1 MSSLD
6 PITMATQLATYDVQP
21 FQQRLN
27 TQSSQY
33 QSQLTALGKVETALR
48 AFRTAITEM
57 NSSTSS
63 IVKNSATVSQEGYF
77 SATADANALAG
88 SYQVFVEQVATAHQV
103 SASMPANLDSTTQVP
118 TTGTMDFTI
127 NGTTMTLDLS
137 TLDSDGDGIATVA
150 DLVSAINNDSNN
162 PGVNATLVRS
172 NGQTYF
178 MLSSTETG
186 VANSVNVSVSGT
198 GTGQTWFEDAFTN
211 LNEISAPQDAVIW
224 LGAQGTGLQLTNSS
238 NTFEGVINGVDLTVT
253 KAQTS
258 GEAPLSLSV
267 GADQEGT
274 KEQMNKIIE
283 AYNSLMKTID
293 SYTSIGGED
302 SQRGVLASD
311 PTIRSIES
319 QLKTLVRGE
328 FEGMRLSD
336 LGIEISR
343 DGTMKIDAD
352 KFEEAQTTNT
362 AALESFFN
370 GDGNLLD
377 SLDSLLDPYLQFSNG
392 LFKSRK
398 DALQQNISRIEDKQT
413 ALERK
418 YDMAYDRYLKQFTQM
433 NQLITK
439 MNQTMSMFG

>member
-21 FQQRLN
+21 FQRRLN

-186 VANSVNVSVSGT
+186 VANSVNVSVS

>member
-63 IVKNSATVSQEGYF
+63 VVKNSATVSQEGYF

-186 VANSVNVSVSGT
+186 VANSVNVSVS

>member
-198 GTGQTWFEDAFTN
+198 GQTWFEDAFTN

-224 LGAQGTGLQLTNSS
+224 LGSQGTGLQLTNSS

>member
-6 PITMATQLATYDVQP
+6 PITMATQLATYDVQS
-21 FQQRLN
+21 FQQRYQ
-27 TQSSQY
+27 TQSTQY

-103 SASMPANLDSTTQVP
+103 SASMPANLDATTQVP
-118 TTGTMDFTI
+118 TAGTLDFTI
-127 NGTTMTLDLS
+127 NGETMTLDLS
-137 TLDSDGDGIATVA
+137 TLDSDGDGVATMA

-186 VANSVNVSVSGT
+186 VANSVNVAVS
-198 GTGQTWFEDAFTN
+198 GTGQTWFEDALTN

-274 KEQMNKIIE
+274 KDQMNKIIE

-302 SQRGVLASD
+302 AQRGVLASD

-352 KFEEAQTTNT
+352 KFEDAQTTNT

>member
-6 PITMATQLATYDVQP
+6 PITMATQLATYDVQS
-21 FQQRLN
+21 FQQRYQ
-27 TQSSQY
+27 TQSTQY

-103 SASMPANLDSTTQVP
+103 SASMPANLDATTQVP
-118 TTGTMDFTI
+118 TTGTLDFTI
-127 NGTTMTLDLS
+127 NGETMTLDLS
-137 TLDSDGDGIATVA
+137 TLDSDGDGVATMA

-186 VANSVNVSVSGT
+186 VANSVNVAVS
-198 GTGQTWFEDAFTN
+198 GTGQTWFEDALTN

-258 GEAPLSLSV
+258 GEAPLSLAV

-293 SYTSIGGED
+293 TYTSIGGED
-302 SQRGVLASD
+302 AQRGVLASD

-352 KFEEAQTTNT
+352 KFEDAQTTNT

>member
-6 PITMATQLATYDVQP
+6 PITMATQLATYDVQS
-21 FQQRLN
+21 FQQRYQ
-27 TQSSQY
+27 TQSTQY

-103 SASMPANLDSTTQVP
+103 SASMPANLDATTQVP
-118 TTGTMDFTI
+118 TTGTLDFTI
-127 NGTTMTLDLS
+127 NGETMTLDLS
-137 TLDSDGDGIATVA
+137 TLDSDGDGVATMA

-186 VANSVNVSVSGT
+186 VANSVNVAVS
-198 GTGQTWFEDAFTN
+198 GTGQTWFEDALTN

-224 LGAQGTGLQLTNSS
+224 LGAQGTGLQLTNNS

-258 GEAPLSLSV
+258 GEAPLSLAV

-293 SYTSIGGED
+293 TYTSIGGED
-302 SQRGVLASD
+302 AQRGVLASD

-352 KFEEAQTTNT
+352 KFEDAQTTNT

>member
-6 PITMATQLATYDVQP
+6 PITMATQLATYDVQS
-21 FQQRLN
+21 FQQRYQ
-27 TQSSQY
+27 TQSTQY

-103 SASMPANLDSTTQVP
+103 SASMPANLDATTQVP
-118 TTGTMDFTI
+118 TTGTLDFTI
-127 NGTTMTLDLS
+127 NGETMTLDLS
-137 TLDSDGDGIATVA
+137 TLDSDGDGVATMA
-150 DLVSAINNDSNN
+150 DLVSAINSDSNN

-198 GTGQTWFEDAFTN
+198 GQSWFEDALTN

-258 GEAPLSLSV
+258 GEAPLSLAV

-293 SYTSIGGED
+293 TYTSIGGED
-302 SQRGVLASD
+302 AQRGVLASD

-352 KFEEAQTTNT
+352 KFEDAQTTNT

>member
-198 GTGQTWFEDAFTN
+198 GQTWFEDAFTN

-267 GADQEGT
+267 GADEEGT

>member
-198 GTGQTWFEDAFTN
+198 GQTWFEDAFTN

-362 AALESFFN
+362 SALESFFN

>member
-6 PITMATQLATYDVQP
+6 PITMATQLATYDVQS
-21 FQQRLN
+21 FQQRYQ
-27 TQSSQY
+27 TQSTQY

-103 SASMPANLDSTTQVP
+103 SASMPANLDATTQVP
-118 TTGTMDFTI
+118 TTGTLDFTI
-127 NGTTMTLDLS
+127 NGETMTLDLS
-137 TLDSDGDGIATVA
+137 TLDSDGDGMATMA

-186 VANSVNVSVSGT
+186 VANSVNVAVS
-198 GTGQTWFEDAFTN
+198 GTGQTWFEDALTN

-293 SYTSIGGED
+293 TYTSIGGED
-302 SQRGVLASD
+302 TQRGVLASD

-352 KFEEAQTTNT
+352 KFEDAQTTNT

>member
-6 PITMATQLATYDVQP
+6 PITMATQLATYDVQS
-21 FQQRLN
+21 FQQRYQ
-27 TQSSQY
+27 TQSTQY

-103 SASMPANLDSTTQVP
+103 SASMPANLDATTQVP
-118 TTGTMDFTI
+118 TTGTLDFTI

-137 TLDSDGDGIATVA
+137 TLDSDGDGVATMA

-186 VANSVNVSVSGT
+186 VANSVNVAVS
-198 GTGQTWFEDAFTN
+198 GTGQTWFEDALTN

-293 SYTSIGGED
+293 TYTSIGGED
-302 SQRGVLASD
+302 TQRGVLASD

-352 KFEEAQTTNT
+352 KFEDAQTTNT

>member
-6 PITMATQLATYDVQP
+6 PITMATQLATYDVQS
-21 FQQRLN
+21 FQQRYQ
-27 TQSSQY
+27 TQSTQY

-48 AFRTAITEM
+48 AFRTVITEM

-103 SASMPANLDSTTQVP
+103 SASMPANLDATTQVP
-118 TTGTMDFTI
+118 TTGTLDFTI
-127 NGTTMTLDLS
+127 NGETMTLDLS
-137 TLDSDGDGIATVA
+137 TLDSDGDGVATMA

-186 VANSVNVSVSGT
+186 VANSVNVAVS
-198 GTGQTWFEDAFTN
+198 GTGQTWFEDALTN

-293 SYTSIGGED
+293 TYTSIGGED
-302 SQRGVLASD
+302 TQRGVLASD

-352 KFEEAQTTNT
+352 KFEDAQTTNT

>member
-198 GTGQTWFEDAFTN
+198 GQTWFEDAFTN

-267 GADQEGT
+267 GADQEDT

>member
-198 GTGQTWFEDAFTN
+198 GQTWFEDAFTN

-377 SLDSLLDPYLQFSNG
+377 SWIRCLTLTCNFLTACLSHAKMRCNRTSV
-392 LFKSRK
+392 
-398 DALQQNISRIEDKQT
+398 ALKTNRRHSSANTTWRMT
-413 ALERK
+413 A
-418 YDMAYDRYLKQFTQM
+418 T
-433 NQLITK
+433 
-439 MNQTMSMFG
+439 

>member
-198 GTGQTWFEDAFTN
+198 GQTWFEDAFTN

-224 LGAQGTGLQLTNSS
+224 LGTQGTGLQLTNSS

>member
-198 GTGQTWFEDAFTN
+198 GQTWFEDAFTN

-258 GEAPLSLSV
+258 GEATLSLSV

>member
-198 GTGQTWFEDAFTN
+198 GQTWFEDAFTN

-258 GEAPLSLSV
+258 GEAPLSLTV

>member
-6 PITMATQLATYDVQP
+6 PITMATQLATYDVQS
-21 FQQRLN
+21 FQQRYQ
-27 TQSSQY
+27 TQSTQY

-103 SASMPANLDSTTQVP
+103 SASMPANLDATTQVP
-118 TTGTMDFTI
+118 TTGTLDFTI
-127 NGTTMTLDLS
+127 NGETMTLDLS
-137 TLDSDGDGIATVA
+137 TLDSDGDGVATMA

-186 VANSVNVSVSGT
+186 VANSVNVAVS
-198 GTGQTWFEDAFTN
+198 GTGQTWFEDALTN

-293 SYTSIGGED
+293 TYTSIGGED
-302 SQRGVLASD
+302 TQRGVLASD

-352 KFEEAQTTNT
+352 KFEDAQTTNT

>member
-6 PITMATQLATYDVQP
+6 PITMATQLATYDVQS
-21 FQQRLN
+21 FQQRYQ
-27 TQSSQY
+27 TQSTQY

-103 SASMPANLDSTTQVP
+103 SASMPANLDATTQVP

-127 NGTTMTLDLS
+127 NGETMTLDLS
-137 TLDSDGDGIATVA
+137 TLDSDGDGVATMA

-198 GTGQTWFEDAFTN
+198 GQTWFEDALTN

-258 GEAPLSLSV
+258 GEAPLSLAV

-293 SYTSIGGED
+293 TYTSIGGED
-302 SQRGVLASD
+302 AQRGVLASD

-352 KFEEAQTTNT
+352 KFEDAQTTNT

>member
-6 PITMATQLATYDVQP
+6 PITMATQLATYDVQS
-21 FQQRLN
+21 FQQRYQ
-27 TQSSQY
+27 TQSTQY

-103 SASMPANLDSTTQVP
+103 SASMPANLDATTPVP
-118 TTGTMDFTI
+118 TTGTLDFTI
-127 NGTTMTLDLS
+127 NGETMTLDLS
-137 TLDSDGDGIATVA
+137 TLDSDGDGVATMA

-186 VANSVNVSVSGT
+186 VANSVNVAVS
-198 GTGQTWFEDAFTN
+198 GTGQTWFEDALTN

-302 SQRGVLASD
+302 AQRGVLASD

-352 KFEEAQTTNT
+352 KFEDAQTTNT

>member
-198 GTGQTWFEDAFTN
+198 GQTWFEDAFTN

-328 FEGMRLSD
+328 FEGMCLSD

>member
-198 GTGQTWFEDAFTN
+198 GQTWFEDAFTN

-328 FEGMRLSD
+328 YEGMRLSD

>member
-63 IVKNSATVSQEGYF
+63 IVKNSATLSQEGYF

-198 GTGQTWFEDAFTN
+198 GQTWFEDAFTN

-274 KEQMNKIIE
+274 KEQMNMIIE

>member
-6 PITMATQLATYDVQP
+6 PITMATQLATYDVQS
-21 FQQRLN
+21 FQQRYQ
-27 TQSSQY
+27 TQSTQY

-103 SASMPANLDSTTQVP
+103 SASMPANLDATTQVP
-118 TTGTMDFTI
+118 TTGTLDFTI
-127 NGTTMTLDLS
+127 NGETMTLDLS
-137 TLDSDGDGIATVA
+137 TLDSDGDGVATMA

-186 VANSVNVSVSGT
+186 VANSVNVAVSGT
-198 GTGQTWFEDAFTN
+198 GQSWFEDALTN

-258 GEAPLSLSV
+258 GEAPLSLAV

-293 SYTSIGGED
+293 TYTSIGGED
-302 SQRGVLASD
+302 AQRGVLASD

-352 KFEEAQTTNT
+352 KFEDAQTTNT

-377 SLDSLLDPYLQFSNG
+377 SLNSLLDPYLQFSNG

>member
-33 QSQLTALGKVETALR
+33 QSQLTALGKMETALR

-186 VANSVNVSVSGT
+186 VANSVNVSVS

>member
-6 PITMATQLATYDVQP
+6 PITMATQLATYDVQS
-21 FQQRLN
+21 FQQRYQ
-27 TQSSQY
+27 TQSTQY

-103 SASMPANLDSTTQVP
+103 SASMPANLDATTQVP
-118 TTGTMDFTI
+118 TTGTLDFTI
-127 NGTTMTLDLS
+127 NGETMTLDLS
-137 TLDSDGDGIATVA
+137 TLDSDGDGVATMA

-186 VANSVNVSVSGT
+186 VANSVNVAVSGT
-198 GTGQTWFEDAFTN
+198 GQSWFEDALTN

-258 GEAPLSLSV
+258 GEAPLSLAV

-293 SYTSIGGED
+293 TYTSIGSED
-302 SQRGVLASD
+302 AQRGVLASD

-352 KFEEAQTTNT
+352 KFEDAQTTNT

>member
-103 SASMPANLDSTTQVP
+103 SASMPANLDSNTQVP

-186 VANSVNVSVSGT
+186 VANSVNVSVS

>member
-1 MSSLD
+1 M
-6 PITMATQLATYDVQP
+6 
-21 FQQRLN
+21 
-27 TQSSQY
+27 
-33 QSQLTALGKVETALR
+33 
-48 AFRTAITEM
+48 
-57 NSSTSS
+57 
-63 IVKNSATVSQEGYF
+63 
-77 SATADANALAG
+77 
-88 SYQVFVEQVATAHQV
+88 
-103 SASMPANLDSTTQVP
+103 
-118 TTGTMDFTI
+118 
-127 NGTTMTLDLS
+127 
-137 TLDSDGDGIATVA
+137 A

-186 VANSVNVSVSGT
+186 VANSVNVSVS

>member
-198 GTGQTWFEDAFTN
+198 GQTWFEDAFTN

-224 LGAQGTGLQLTNSS
+224 LGTQGTGLQLTNSS

-398 DALQQNISRIEDKQT
+398 DALQQNISRIGDKQT

>member
-198 GTGQTWFEDAFTN
+198 GQTWFEDAFTN

-258 GEAPLSLSV
+258 GDAPLSLTV

>member
-186 VANSVNVSVSGT
+186 VANSVNVSVS

-439 MNQTMSMFG
+439 MNQTMSIFG

>member
-198 GTGQTWFEDAFTN
+198 GQTWFEDAFTN

-258 GEAPLSLSV
+258 GDAPLSLSV

>member
-48 AFRTAITEM
+48 AFRTALTEM

-186 VANSVNVSVSGT
+186 VANSVNVSVS

>member
-33 QSQLTALGKVETALR
+33 QSQLTTLGKVETALR

-186 VANSVNVSVSGT
+186 VANSVNVSVS

>member
-198 GTGQTWFEDAFTN
+198 GQTWFEDAFTN

-258 GEAPLSLSV
+258 GEAPLNLSV

>member
-198 GTGQTWFEDAFTN
+198 GQTWFEDAFTN

-302 SQRGVLASD
+302 SQRGVLASG

>member
-6 PITMATQLATYDVQP
+6 PITMATQLATYDVQS
-21 FQQRLN
+21 FQQRYQ
-27 TQSSQY
+27 TQSTQY

-103 SASMPANLDSTTQVP
+103 SASMPANLDATTQVP

-127 NGTTMTLDLS
+127 NGETMTLDLS
-137 TLDSDGDGIATVA
+137 TLDSDGDGVATMA

-186 VANSVNVSVSGT
+186 VANSVNVAVSGT
-198 GTGQTWFEDAFTN
+198 GQSWFEDALTN

-258 GEAPLSLSV
+258 GEAPLSLAV

-293 SYTSIGGED
+293 TYTSIGGED

-343 DGTMKIDAD
+343 DGTIKIDAD
-352 KFEEAQTTNT
+352 KFEDAQTTNT

>member
-6 PITMATQLATYDVQP
+6 PITMATQLATYDVQS
-21 FQQRLN
+21 FQQRYQ
-27 TQSSQY
+27 TQSTQY

-103 SASMPANLDSTTQVP
+103 SASMPANLDATTQVP

-127 NGTTMTLDLS
+127 NGETMTLDLS
-137 TLDSDGDGIATVA
+137 TLDSDGDGVATMA

-198 GTGQTWFEDAFTN
+198 GQTWFEDALTN

-293 SYTSIGGED
+293 TYTSIGGED

-352 KFEEAQTTNT
+352 KFEDAQTTNT